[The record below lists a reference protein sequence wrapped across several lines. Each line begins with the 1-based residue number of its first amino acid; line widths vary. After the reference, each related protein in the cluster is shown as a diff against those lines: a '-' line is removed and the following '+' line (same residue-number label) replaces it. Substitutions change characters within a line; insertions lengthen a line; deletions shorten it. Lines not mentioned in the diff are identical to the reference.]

1 MLNEIFCMTLYGI
14 MNDSFNIEQTIQ
26 NISQTY
32 SKLTENCMADF
43 LQVSKYFVKDKST
56 LLVSEGQYADKSYFI
71 IKGCARAY
79 YIKDGK
85 DITDWFTFENDFINS
100 INSFF
105 ENIPSPH
112 FIELLEPTTF
122 LEISR
127 ADIFQLADQYHD
139 FEKPLR
145 IIATK
150 TMLALRNRIFSIQFE
165 TARQK
170 YENLLIIRPDITQRV
185 PLMHIASYLGI
196 TLETLSRIRN
206 PRNRI

>member
-43 LQVSKYFVKDKST
+43 IQVSKYFVKDKST

-85 DITDWFTFENDFINS
+85 DITDWFAFENDFINS

-127 ADIFQLADQYHD
+127 ADIFQLAEKYHD
-139 FEKPLR
+139 FDTLLR
-145 IIATK
+145 VIATK
-150 TMLALRNRIFSIQFE
+150 TMLALSKRIFSIQFE
-165 TARQK
+165 HARQK
-170 YENLLIIRPDITQRV
+170 YENLLNIRPDITQRV
-185 PLMHIASYLGI
+185 PLMHIASYMGI

>member
-1 MLNEIFCMTLYGI
+1 MKNQV
-14 MNDSFNIEQTIQ
+14 NIEHAIQ

-32 SKLTENCMADF
+32 SKLTDNCMADF
-43 LQVSKYFVKDKST
+43 IQVSKYLTKDKST
-56 LLVSEGQYADKSYFI
+56 LLVTAGQYADKSYFI
-71 IKGCARAY
+71 VKGCARAY
-79 YIKDGK
+79 YLKDGK
-85 DITDWFTFENDFINS
+85 DITDWFAFENDFINS

-112 FIELLEPTTF
+112 FIELLEPSTF

-127 ADIFQLADQYHD
+127 EDIFKLSDRYHD
-139 FEKPLR
+139 FDRLLR

-165 TARQK
+165 MAQQK
-170 YENLLIIRPDITQRV
+170 YENLLNIRPDITQRV
-185 PLMHIASYLGI
+185 PLTHIASYLGI

-206 PRNRI
+206 PKNRI